1 MHSCLL
7 HLTPSLP
14 SHVRY
19 PPATDKVHRM
29 HICRAAR
36 KRECKAA
43 ATRSN
48 CNGTPA
54 KRTSSISADDHAW
67 FLQQQQQQQQQRQQ
81 CKGEGGERALEGE
94 EGERFKA
101 IQEAVQV
108 RTSRCMIVLVC
119 CVWAAW

>member
-1 MHSCLL
+1 
-7 HLTPSLP
+7 
-14 SHVRY
+14 
-19 PPATDKVHRM
+19 M

-67 FLQQQQQQQQQRQQ
+67 FLQQQQQRQQ
-81 CKGEGGERALEGE
+81 CEGEGGEHALKGE
-94 EGERFKA
+94 EAERFKA

-108 RTSRCMIVLVC
+108 RARRCMIVLVC